1 MRTSEPMPRRLVALL
16 APTCLLGGVLV
27 CAAAVSFALSAR
39 SAPTIFGV
47 AALLAASAFAD
58 RFPVPIRGFDSGGV
72 SLSFVFGVAAI
83 VLFGWSAGLVVLVA
97 APALTQTLAGR
108 PAARIAYDASVLA
121 IGGTLAAALVQVP
134 PRGELALV
142 VDVAA
147 VVAVQYALNVALST
161 AAAAVRRR
169 CSYLPLLAANLRST
183 LVPFALMGSAALML
197 VVLWERSPLLS
208 VALVGPLLAIQLYQR
223 ASAHAEEATRLA
235 ITDPL
240 TGLGNLRHFDERL
253 GRELERAGR
262 RGTSVALCLVDVD
275 DFKRVNDG
283 FGHPAG
289 DRVLAH
295 LGTRLRHGGEAFRL
309 GGDEFALLLPGYEA
323 TSAAAAA
330 AAVVDRIA
338 AVEVEAVKAVTV
350 SAGVAAYPEHADDP
364 SELVRVAD
372 AALYQAKE
380 RGKNRVR
387 VHRPGLR
394 VVAPVPGVLG
404 EENFRAAATLAQAV
418 DARDAYTGRHSA
430 RVAELAG
437 QLALRLGLDVADVE
451 LTRLA
456 AGLHD
461 VGKLAVPEQILLKP
475 GPLTSEERLELE
487 RHPHVGSRVADALGI
502 EPVAE
507 SILHH
512 HERFDGN
519 GYPGMRGGT
528 EIPLGAR
535 IILVADAYDAMTS
548 DRVYRTRLSRDEARA
563 ELERCAGTQF
573 DPDVVS
579 AFLAV
584 DREGG
589 TLGLAA
595 AG

>member
-1 MRTSEPMPRRLVALL
+1 MPRRLIALVALI
-16 APTCLLGGVLV
+16 CVVGGALV
-27 CAAAVSFALSAR
+27 CAAAITFALTAR

-47 AALLAASAFAD
+47 AALLAASGFAD
-58 RFPVPIRGFDSGGV
+58 RFPVPIRGMDNGGV

-108 PAARIAYDASVLA
+108 PAVQIAYNVSVLA
-121 IGGTLAAALVQVP
+121 IAGTVAAALVGVP
-134 PRGELALV
+134 PGDELALAA
-142 VDVAA
+142 DVAA
-147 VVAVQYALNVALST
+147 VVGAQYALNVALIT
-161 AAAAVRRR
+161 AAVAISKR
-169 CSYLPLLAANLRST
+169 CSYIELLIANLRST
-183 LVPFALMGSAALML
+183 LGPFALMGSAALML

-208 VALVGPLLAIQLYQR
+208 VALLGPLLAIQLYQR
-223 ASAHAEEATRLA
+223 ASAQAEEATRLA
-235 ITDPL
+235 VTDPL
-240 TGLGNLRHFDERL
+240 TGLGNLRHFDDRL
-253 GRELERAGR
+253 ARELERAGR
-262 RGTSVALCLVDVD
+262 KGNSVALCLVDVD

-323 TSAAAAA
+323 TAAAAAA

-338 AVEVEAVKAVTV
+338 ATEVEPVKAVTV
-350 SAGVAAYPEHADDP
+350 SAGVAAYPEHADAP
-364 SELVRVAD
+364 AELVRVAD

-387 VHRPGLR
+387 VHRPGPR
-394 VVAPVPGVLG
+394 VVAPIPGALD
-404 EENFRAAATLAQAV
+404 EEGFRAAATLAQAV
-418 DARDAYTGRHSA
+418 DTRDAYTGRHST
-430 RVAELAG
+430 RVAELAA
-437 QLALRLGLDVADVE
+437 QLALRLGLDMADVE

-461 VGKLAVPEQILLKP
+461 VGKLAVPDQILLKP
-475 GPLTSEERLELE
+475 GPLTSDERLEVE
-487 RHPHVGSRVADALGI
+487 RHPHVGSRLADALGI
-502 EPVAE
+502 EPVADC
-507 SILHH
+507 ILHH

-519 GYPGMRGGT
+519 GYPGVLGGT

-573 DPDVVS
+573 DPEIVS
-579 AFLAV
+579 AFLAA

-589 TLGLAA
+589 TLGFAA